1 MVCAINND
9 KEFKVFCIKTLMN
22 LTTKDYKR
30 YQMVPV
36 PPGLMQYHVK
46 QESINNFNIDE
57 LKIKNTSFK
66 EGFEFE
72 THSYENLQRL
82 IPFTTTG
89 KKNKDDWK
97 ILLIIK
103 RTTEEKICLKGAL
116 INTTNKEIALIS
128 SINSIY
134 QTEYKYRLI
143 KSFDSDYKICQ
154 CKMIA
159 PLFFWEELKNR
170 ITN

>member
-1 MVCAINND
+1 
-9 KEFKVFCIKTLMN
+9 MN
-22 LTTKDYKR
+22 LTTKDHKR

-46 QESINNFNIDE
+46 QESINDFNIEE
-57 LKIKNTSFK
+57 LKIKNTSFT

-97 ILLIIK
+97 PRIEAVPAQPNLNVSF
-103 RTTEEKICLKGAL
+103 TTSQPPLCLRPVSAFRHGSGRLAVMPPVSTVLSKD
-116 INTTNKEIALIS
+116 
-128 SINSIY
+128 
-134 QTEYKYRLI
+134 KYMRPGL
-143 KSFDSDYKICQ
+143 
-154 CKMIA
+154 
-159 PLFFWEELKNR
+159 
-170 ITN
+170 